1 MNEEEKEAIKTLADL
16 KERKFYTHAFDNGTL
31 VLDDDE
37 IESIDM
43 ILNLIE
49 KQEKLIQGLNKQA
62 DELVDDYE
70 KQLQE
75 KNEYIFRLESER
87 DRWE

>member
-1 MNEEEKEAIKTLADL
+1 MTEEEKEAIEILA
-16 KERKFYTHAFDNGTL
+16 ERENDFDELYCTFRHSFIKPY
-31 VLDDDE
+31 DKA
-37 IESIDM
+37 ID
-43 ILNLIE
+43 IVLNLIE
-49 KQEKLIQGLNKQA
+49 KQEKVIQGLNKQA